1 MEKIVVDERYILQ
14 SKIGYGGYATVFLAF
29 DKILSKLVAIKVLKC
44 DIHENPKA
52 YAMFKQEAMT
62 LAALNNPNIVK
73 VYSSGIYE
81 DNPYLVMDYVKGK
94 SLKDIIHTNGYLL
107 VDEIVSYTQQII
119 NGLEACH
126 NNQIV
131 HRDLKPHNIIKKA
144 DGIIT
149 LLDFGTAI
157 IADAEKNLYKED
169 NSVIIATVQY
179 MAPELVE
186 NPKGSI
192 QTDIYALG
200 VTMFEMFTGT
210 FPYNAES
217 KKDIAKMH
225 ISLPFP
231 SIRKINPNVPLEFEK
246 IINKCCQ
253 KNPKKRYKNVNE
265 LRLDILI
272 AYEKYKNPSKKGG
285 ILSKLFKEKL

>member
-29 DKILSKLVAIKVLKC
+29 DKILSQLVAIKVLKC
-44 DIHENPKA
+44 DINENKKA
-52 YAMFKQEAMT
+52 YDMFKQEAMT
-62 LAALNNPNIVK
+62 LASLSNPNIVK

-81 DNPYLVMDYVKGK
+81 NNPYLVMDYVRGR
-94 SLKDIIHTNGYLL
+94 SLKDIIYSNGYLL
-107 VDEIVSYTQQII
+107 VDEIVSYMQQII
-119 NGLEACH
+119 SGLEACH

-131 HRDLKPHNIIKKA
+131 HRDIKPQNIIKKA
-144 DGIIT
+144 DGLLV
-149 LLDFGTAI
+149 LLDFGTAVI
-157 IADAEKNLYKED
+157 EDVDKNIYKED
-169 NSVIIATVQY
+169 GSVIIGTVQY
-179 MAPELVE
+179 MAPELVH
-186 NPKGSI
+186 NPRGSM

-210 FPYNAES
+210 YPFMAED
-217 KKDIAKMH
+217 KKDIVRMH
-225 ISLPFP
+225 INNPFP
-231 SIRKINPNVPLEFEK
+231 SIRKINANVPIEFER

-272 AYEKYKNPSKKGG
+272 AYEKYKNPSTSKFGFLKRIFKK
-285 ILSKLFKEKL
+285 